1 MNYYKGYEIIEQK
14 PFAAKVPYA
23 SRKIEA
29 NSMVELI
36 EKLNK
41 LPLIDT
47 IECAIGVKIY
57 SGKAAIDK
65 LKLKP
70 TAQYKQLDRYS
81 EVLARG
87 YINRLV
93 SKEEKYADIKIQESY
108 VDYIKKGV
116 TLRCKFKPNK
126 YGFDIINSIK
136 LFKDSF
142 MLDFIVDDEEYLPE
156 LLLNNAS
163 IEKLQKAYENSYYT
177 QELLKF

>member
-29 NSMVELI
+29 NSMTELI

-65 LKLKP
+65 LKLNP
-70 TAQYKQLDRYS
+70 TAQYKELDRYS

-87 YINRLV
+87 CIKRLI
-93 SKEEKYADIKIQESY
+93 SKGEKYADIKIQESY
-108 VDYIKKGV
+108 VDYIKKRV
-116 TLRCKFKPNK
+116 IVPCKFKPNK
-126 YGFDIINSIK
+126 YGFDITNSAK
-136 LFKDSF
+136 LFKASF
-142 MLDFIVDDEEYLPE
+142 TLDFIIDDEEYLPD
-156 LLLNNAS
+156 LLANNAS
-163 IEKLQKAYENSYYT
+163 MNKLQNAHKNSYYT
-177 QELLKF
+177 QKLLKF